1 VSYLEAT
8 FRSLHHRAYRL
19 YFTGQVVSTIGSWAQ
34 KVAQAWLI
42 LELTGSGTLLG
53 ITAGLQQA
61 PTLVLTPWAGLLAD
75 RIDRRTLLLW
85 AQVGAGVPALV
96 LAILALADGLTVP
109 VIMTLAVAIGV
120 ADAFD
125 KPVRH
130 TFAADIVPDRDV
142 TNAVALN
149 ATMFN
154 AGKVLGPAVAGVS
167 ISLVGVGAA
176 FALNALSY
184 GVMILAMLRI
194 RPDEIRPR
202 HLGATE
208 PRALRA
214 GLGYARR
221 TPVIA
226 ATLALMTLTGLVAY
240 EWTTAVPLLAREH
253 SADPA
258 MIGFFFAAMGIG
270 AIVGS
275 LSLAGVL
282 VSSPRTLLLG
292 GTAFSV
298 ALGLVAAAPGLAL
311 ALIAMVI
318 LGAAAT
324 TFRALATSLIQLQAD
339 PAVRGRMVS
348 LLIMALNGTSPV
360 SGPLIGWLSEQ
371 LGARVAV
378 GLGAGACL
386 VATAVVWRYL
396 AGAAP
401 PRTTHRGPPV
411 TFHIVQAIRRRF
423 RTTRLDGRRI
433 TGNG

>member
-19 YFTGQVVSTIGSWAQ
+19 YFTGQVVSTVGTWAQ
-34 KVAQAWLI
+34 KVAQAWLV
-42 LELTGSGTLLG
+42 LELTGSGTMLG

-61 PTLVLTPWAGLLAD
+61 PTLLLTPWAGLLAD
-75 RIDRRTLLLW
+75 RIDRRRLLLW
-85 AQVGAGVPALV
+85 SQVGGGVPALV
-96 LAILALADGLTVP
+96 LAVLALADRVTVP
-109 VIMTLAVAIGV
+109 VVMVLAVALGV
-120 ADAFD
+120 AEAFD

-130 TFAADIVPDRDV
+130 TFAADVVPDGDV

-167 ISLVGVGAA
+167 ISLVGVGASFA
-176 FALNALSY
+176 FNALSY
-184 GVMILAMLRI
+184 VVMILALLRI
-194 RPDEIRPR
+194 RPEEIRPR
-202 HLGATE
+202 DLGATE

-221 TPVIA
+221 APVIA

-258 MIGFFFAAMGIG
+258 VIGFFFAAMGVG

-282 VSSPRTLLLG
+282 VSTPGTFLLG
-292 GTAFSV
+292 GAAFSV
-298 ALGLVAAAPGLAL
+298 ALAVVAAAPGLAL

-324 TFRALATSLIQLQAD
+324 TFRALATSLIQLEAD

-348 LLIMALNGTSPV
+348 LLIMALNGRSPI
-360 SGPLIGWLSEQ
+360 SGPLIGWVSEQ

-386 VATAVVWRYL
+386 VATVVAWRYL
-396 AGAAP
+396 AAVSPAQPIRSIPGAGQVRRVRRV
-401 PRTTHRGPPV
+401 PR
-411 TFHIVQAIRRRF
+411 
-423 RTTRLDGRRI
+423 
-433 TGNG
+433 